1 MEEGELHRVARRGV
15 NEGAGDARRETE
27 GEVERRRGKRGMDAP
42 GAGHRAGGGASLFA
56 EQVLVAEEEKEV
68 AKKNKQ

>member
-27 GEVERRRGKRGMDAP
+27 GEVERRRGKKIG
-42 GAGHRAGGGASLFA
+42 RAH
-56 EQVLVAEEEKEV
+56 V
-68 AKKNKQ
+68 